1 MSADQARILAE
12 VSDLLRAITTSLL
25 PDEEITLETRLLED
39 LDLQSIGLANLS
51 GRILSRYGAAANLVP
66 FLAGRGA
73 DPLGSLRVGE
83 LVDYLAG
90 VLAQDE
96 PPAVG
101 NGTSPAG
108 RAGAGPAGGRSLR
121 DSRRPVNDNEGV
133 LRELAPGTTRRL
145 LRLPGGQVEVFTAG
159 DGPPLV
165 LMHPINVG
173 AGVFARQFA
182 SLAGRYR
189 VICAHNPGVGATTWD
204 ADLTLTGLARLQRTV
219 LAQLRAE
226 PPFRLVGSS
235 FGGLVAQEFAL
246 LHPEECAALV
256 LAGCSYRAMAGQGF
270 RLLPE
275 VVRDEFDR
283 MRAGGGPADAQGGL
297 AELEELLLRC
307 ESMES
312 RTGALY
318 VTALMKTRPGL
329 FARLP
334 EITAPSLILRGR
346 HDTMVPAKDAHLLHG
361 AIPSADYAELPQAG
375 HFPFLTHPA
384 EVDALL
390 APFLAAPAAAA
401 AIPRRPPAGTPA
413 SPARLD
419 RCIIISSGRCG
430 STLLS
435 ALIAEEPETLSVFE
449 SLELVRDH
457 LAVMP
462 RAELTGAE
470 YWALLSEAGP
480 IGSLLDRTGIQLDG
494 MLYPATGRWA
504 GDWAALPN
512 ILYITLPALTA
523 DPDQLF
529 DLLARQVPGFPAQTV
544 GQHHRMLLDLLA
556 TMLGRRRWVER
567 TGASSALAKPLLTA
581 FPDAKVVYLTRDI
594 EPTARSMSRH
604 VAFQLT
610 AVRHQFRV
618 RHGTDPYSRWA
629 RPELLG
635 DPDGLPED
643 MRRLLPDRLTA
654 AALQDLGRDTGVFT
668 AMCAHMAGSAEQA
681 LADQPPRHLH
691 RMRYEDLAASPAG
704 ELSRLGE
711 FLGFADPS
719 GWAART
725 AHRVRRPAQISQS
738 A

>member
-12 VSDLLRAITTSLL
+12 VSELLRAITTSLL

-51 GRILSRYGAAANLVP
+51 GRMLSRYGAAANLVP

-90 VLAQDE
+90 VLTEDE
-96 PPAVG
+96 PPAG
-101 NGTSPAG
+101 DTADRAG
-108 RAGAGPAGGRSLR
+108 QAGAGVADGRPLR
-121 DSRRPVNDNEGV
+121 DSRRPASDNEGV
-133 LRELAPGTTRRL
+133 LRELAPGTARRL
-145 LRLPGGQVEVFTAG
+145 VQLPGGQVEVFTAG

-189 VICAHNPGVGATTWD
+189 LICVHNPGVGATTWD
-204 ADLTLTGLARLQRTV
+204 ADLSLTGLARMQRAV
-219 LAQLRAE
+219 LTELRAE
-226 PPFRLVGSS
+226 PPFRVVGSS
-235 FGGLVAQEFAL
+235 FGGLIAQEFAL
-246 LHPEECAALV
+246 LYPEECAALV

-283 MRAGGGPADAQGGL
+283 MQSDGDTAGR
-297 AELEELLLRC
+297 AELEDLLLRC

-318 VTALMKTRPGL
+318 VTALMKSRPGL

-334 EITAPSLILRGR
+334 EIAVPSLILRGR
-346 HDTMVPAKDAHLLHG
+346 HDTMVPVKDAHLLHG

-390 APFLAAPAAAA
+390 TPFLAARSGAAAA
-401 AIPRRPPAGTPA
+401 PGWPSPAGT
-413 SPARLD
+413 ARLD
-419 RCIIISSGRCG
+419 RCIILSSGRCG

-449 SLELVRDH
+449 SLAPVRDH
-457 LAVMP
+457 LTLMP
-462 RAELTGAE
+462 RAELSGAE

-480 IGSLLDRTGIQLDG
+480 VGSLLDRTGIQIDEI
-494 MLYPATGRWA
+494 LYPSTGRRA
-504 GDWAALPN
+504 GNWAALPH
-512 ILYITLPALTA
+512 ILYITLPALAA

-529 DLLARQVPGFPAQTV
+529 DRLARQVPAFPAQTV

-556 TMLGRRRWVER
+556 VMLGRRRWVER
-567 TGASSALAKPLLTA
+567 TGASSALAEPLLTA

-610 AVRHQFRV
+610 AVRHQFRM

-643 MRRLLPDRLTA
+643 MRRLLPERLTA
-654 AALQDLGRDTGVFT
+654 AALQDLSRDTGVFT

-704 ELSRLGE
+704 ELTRLGE

-725 AHRVRRPAQISQS
+725 AHRVRRPAQVSQS